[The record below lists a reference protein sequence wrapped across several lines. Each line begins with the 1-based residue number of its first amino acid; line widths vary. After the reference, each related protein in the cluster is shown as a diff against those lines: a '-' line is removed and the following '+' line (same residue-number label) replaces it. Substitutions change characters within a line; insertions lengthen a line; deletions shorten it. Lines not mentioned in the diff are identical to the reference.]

1 MSINDDGLGAMPRP
15 IPIII
20 GAETKDVGKYDWWV
34 TIKVVEHGFPD
45 VAVRHMILGHALVNT
60 PDMLT
65 ALMDHMIRQLASAV
79 GRRHGIWVCTVTV
92 ADFAYGAGFRSAEDS
107 YRDTRVAQGV
117 RELARAASVYSPLI
131 MYDPNRMTASLYE
144 AGNYDGIL
152 RESLR
157 ETDLM
162 GLAEEA
168 MRGCKNCGHPKS
180 DHRSRSTAVRCL
192 PAVAGGCDCSGFA

>member
-1 MSINDDGLGAMPRP
+1 MPRP

-20 GAETKDVGKYDWWV
+20 GAETRDVARYDWWITV
-34 TIKVVEHGFPD
+34 KVVEHGFPD
-45 VAVRHMILGHALVNT
+45 VASRYMIRGEELANPQSVA
-60 PDMLT
+60 LT
-65 ALMDHMIRQLASAV
+65 AVLDRMVHQLVSAV
-79 GRRHGIWVCTVTV
+79 GRRHGIWVCTVTI
-92 ADFAYGAGFRSAEDS
+92 ADFGRGMGRSGSADDS
-107 YRDTRVAQGV
+107 YRDHRVAQGV